1 MPILGPAAPYDTAE
15 YVLNLARAITNDAA
29 QSIAGS
35 ILADTQPYTIVMLNS
50 CFRDLQRE
58 LVNRG
63 VELFVKESI
72 IVGLGAATTNDPS
85 VQIYLSYTGY
95 FDGTNLNA
103 SPVLPQDMIAPIR
116 LWERQTGMS
125 TSPFYPMR
133 PTNDGLP
140 TIAQTGRFAWW
151 EWKNDTVYFV
161 GATQSNDVRVR
172 YWSFLQDLVDATSIV
187 PIFDAANCLAHK
199 LAKEFGSARG
209 SPLAQYMAAE
219 EQRYLQQIVARTARK
234 KQRGQHRR
242 RPYGGQHSPIGTRF
256 GW

>member
-1 MPILGPAAPYDTAE
+1 MPILGSGAPYDTAE

-29 QSIAGS
+29 QTIAGS
-35 ILADTQPYTIVMLNS
+35 ILSDAQPYTLVMLNS

-63 VELFVKESI
+63 VETFVKETI
-72 IVGLGAATTNDPS
+72 ITGLVQATTNDPS
-85 VQIYLSYTGY
+85 VQTYLAYTGY
-95 FDGTNLNA
+95 FDGTVMNA
-103 SPVLPQDMIAPIR
+103 SPTLPGDMIMPIR

-140 TIAQTGRFAWW
+140 TIAQTGRLAWW
-151 EWKNDTVYFV
+151 EWKNDTLYFV

-172 YWSFLQDLVDATSIV
+172 YWTFLVDLVDANSPV

-199 LAKEFGSARG
+199 VAKQFGAARG
-209 SPLAQYMAAE
+209 SPLAQYMQAE
-219 EQRYLQQIVARTARK
+219 EQRYFQQIVTRTARK

-242 RPYGGQHSPIGTRF
+242 KPYGTRHHPQGARF
-256 GW
+256 GY